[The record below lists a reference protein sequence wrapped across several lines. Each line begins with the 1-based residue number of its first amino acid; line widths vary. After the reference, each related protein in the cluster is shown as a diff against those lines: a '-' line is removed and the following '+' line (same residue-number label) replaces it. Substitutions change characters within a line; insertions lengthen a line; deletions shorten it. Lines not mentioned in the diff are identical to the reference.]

1 MGEKRAVPTDPKL
14 YEKVK
19 KEAMKRF
26 KSWPSAYGS
35 GWLVSEYKRRGG
47 TYKGSKPRKTSGI
60 ARWFELE
67 KWINVC
73 HLPKIVPCGRPTVS
87 KSQYWKKFPYCR
99 PLYRATSK
107 TPRTAKELSK
117 AELKR
122 RCSMKRRT
130 PKKILTPKRAKKIS
144 KSVKRRVSKT
154 PKKVKKISKSVKRR
168 VSKSRR
174 R

>member
-1 MGEKRAVPTDPKL
+1 MPEKRAVPADSEL
-14 YEKVK
+14 YAKVK

-35 GWLVSEYKRRGG
+35 GWLVAEYKRRGG

-73 HLPKIVPCGRPTVS
+73 YLPKIVPCGRPGGLN
-87 KSQYWKKFPYCR
+87 KSHYWKKFPYCR
-99 PLYRATSK
+99 PLNRATSK

-122 RCSMKRRT
+122 RCSLKRKT
-130 PKKILTPKRAKKIS
+130 PKRILTPKRIKKS
-144 KSVKRRVSKT
+144 KKVVKSVR
-154 PKKVKKISKSVKRR
+154 KKKP
-168 VSKSRR
+168 SKSRR
-174 R
+174 RR